1 MSDDGDPGISARRVH
16 ADEWQLVRSLRLES
30 TADPDAAIAFLESHE
45 EVLARADDFWQARTA
60 DAAQSETVA
69 QLIAEVGGG
78 AVGSLSV
85 RIRANG
91 QKDPLGRY
99 IDDRRADVVGVWV
112 RPSSR
117 GTGAIDALLAAAAEF
132 VTAVGL
138 RTHAG
143 WTCIATTSEPRP
155 PTVGPVR
162 AHGETFAGPI
172 GPRSSWLA
180 TCPESGRTR

>member
-1 MSDDGDPGISARRVH
+1 MSDDSDAGISARRVH

-85 RIRANG
+85 RIRASG

-132 VTAVGL
+132 VAGVGL
-138 RTHAG
+138 RRMQLDVHRDNLRAQAAYRRSG
-143 WTCIATTSEPRP
+143 FEP
-155 PTVGPVR
+155 T
-162 AHGETFAGPI
+162 GETFAGPI
-172 GPRSSWLA
+172 GPEIVMARDL
-180 TCPESGRTR
+180 P